1 MQKYYKII
9 TQEKEYMDIKYITF
23 NLSEIDKINFG
34 EVLTTSI
41 DTIRLSN
48 NNLGILKYIGVMPQS
63 IQSLETKSQ
72 EYTNSEMVE
81 LISSENWILSYPS
94 ISGNT

>member
-1 MQKYYKII
+1 
-9 TQEKEYMDIKYITF
+9 MDIKYITF
-23 NLSEIDKINFG
+23 NLSEIDKINFD

-63 IQSLETKSQ
+63 VQSLETKSQ
-72 EYTNSEMVE
+72 EYTNGEMID
-81 LISSENWILSYPS
+81 LISSEDWILTYPS
-94 ISGNT
+94 LTGNT

>member
-48 NNLGILKYIGVMPQS
+48 NNLGILKYIGEMPQS
-63 IQSLETKSQ
+63 VQLLETKSQ
-72 EYTNSEMVE
+72 EYTNGEMID
-81 LISSENWILSYPS
+81 LISSEDWILNYPS
-94 ISGNT
+94 LSGNT